1 MQKDAC
7 GKCRWWLFV
16 LLCDYGKFCIK
27 KSVCFFLVKAEKLRS
42 RLKKWMQISMLPVR
56 TRAFV
61 PLGRLFFNS

>member
-1 MQKDAC
+1 M
-7 GKCRWWLFV
+7 

-27 KSVCFFLVKAEKLRS
+27 KSVVFFLVKAEKLRS

>member
-1 MQKDAC
+1 MLVGSAGGGFLCCYATTANSVLK
-7 GKCRWWLFV
+7 KVLF
-16 LLCDYGKFCIK
+16 
-27 KSVCFFLVKAEKLRS
+27 FFLVKAEKLRS